1 MKTIFI
7 TGASSGIGKEIS
19 LKFLSNGYNVVV
31 AARRIDL
38 LEEIKNGVENS
49 DRYHPYKLDLSNF
62 DESKAILEKIA
73 SEYEIDILIN
83 NAGTTTFTSAS
94 EDSVEKIKNII
105 DINLLGSILAIKS
118 VLPVMMKRNSG
129 TIINILSVVTEKVFT
144 KSSAYSASKSGLLAY
159 ANVLREEVRA
169 NNIKVINVMPGATK
183 TPIWHPKAIEKN
195 SERMMSPIEIAE
207 LIYHMHSLEGIMVPE
222 QLTLRPIQGDL

>member
-19 LKFLSNGYNVVV
+19 LKFLSNGYNVVA
-31 AARRIDL
+31 AARRIEL
-38 LEEIKNGVENS
+38 LERIKNEVEN
-49 DRYHPYKLDLSNF
+49 RGNYHPYELDLSDF
-62 DESKAILEKIA
+62 DEAKNIFEKIA
-73 SEYEIDILIN
+73 KENEIDTLIN
-83 NAGTTTFTSAS
+83 NAGITTFTSAS

-105 DINLLGSILAIKS
+105 DINLIGSILAIKS
-118 VLPVMMKRNSG
+118 VLPKMMNKNSG

-159 ANVLREEVRA
+159 ANVLREEVREK
-169 NNIKVINVMPGATK
+169 NIKVINIIPGATK
-183 TPIWHPKAIEKN
+183 TPIWHPRAIEKN
-195 SERMMSPIEIAE
+195 SERMISPKEMADV
-207 LIYHMHSLEGIMVPE
+207 IYDMHSLEGIMVPE

>member
-19 LKFLSNGYNVVV
+19 LKFLSNGYKVV
-31 AARRIDL
+31 AASRRIEL
-38 LEEIKNGVENS
+38 LEKIKSENENGIN
-49 DRYHPYKLDLSNF
+49 YLPYKLDLSDF
-62 DESKAILEKIA
+62 IKAGAILKKITT
-73 SEYEIDILIN
+73 ENEIDTLVN

-118 VLPVMMKRNSG
+118 VLPKMMNKNSG
-129 TIINILSVVTEKVFT
+129 TIINILSVVTEKIFT
-144 KSSAYSASKSGLLAY
+144 KSSVYSASKAGLLAY
-159 ANVLREEVRA
+159 TNVLREEVRT
-169 NNIKVINVMPGATK
+169 NNIKIINVIPGATK

-195 SERMMSPIEIAE
+195 SERMMSPKEMASV
-207 LIYHMHSLEGIMVPE
+207 IYEMHSLNGIMVPE

>member
-38 LEEIKNGVENS
+38 LEEIKNGVENP
-49 DRYHPYKLDLSNF
+49 DRYHPYKLDLSDF
-62 DESKAILEKIA
+62 DRAKNILERIA
-73 SEYEIDILIN
+73 TENEIDTLIN

-105 DINLLGSILAIKS
+105 DINLVGSILAIKS
-118 VLPVMMKRNSG
+118 VLPKMINKNFG

-144 KSSAYSASKSGLLAY
+144 KSSVYSASKSGLLAY

-195 SERMMSPIEIAE
+195 SERMMSPKEIAD
-207 LIYHMHSLEGIMVPE
+207 LIYNLHSLEGIMVPE